1 MKQEFASS
9 ASSLPHMGS
18 QHTTAGQ
25 TARSGGFQPGMSSIK
40 AQIMAEMQAPPQEV
54 EGDRLLD
61 IESKVQMFK
70 ITVDK
75 INKSKQKKMQN

>member
-1 MKQEFASS
+1 
-9 ASSLPHMGS
+9 
-18 QHTTAGQ
+18 
-25 TARSGGFQPGMSSIK
+25 MSSIK